1 MTNHVPDEALAALDA
16 FGRGHLEGS
25 PPAVRERLRGDL
37 RLAVDPPAEGGS
49 GVIADCRF
57 HTTHSRRP
65 ATLRERGSYVRTIV
79 DGVDDR
85 LRAWGVRPPAAYE
98 YAGTDDGVH
107 EYAGRLRLP

>member
-25 PPAVRERLRGDL
+25 PPPVRERLRSDL
-37 RLAVDPPAEGGS
+37 RLAIDPPATPGDDA
-49 GVIADCRF
+49 VCRF
-57 HTTHSRRP
+57 LTAHTRRP
-65 ATLRERGSYVRTIV
+65 ATLRGRGSYVRTIV

-85 LRAWGVRPPAAYE
+85 LRAWGVEPPAAYE
-98 YAGTDDGVH
+98 YADTENGVH